1 MTIKDIILSE
11 VKNETANTKRLLER
25 IQDEHLSWKPHE
37 KSMSLGQLA
46 AHVVELHGWLG
57 LVVGKDKF
65 DFHTDYQ
72 RIEVESVDQLNG
84 ILDAGLEKNMQILD
98 TQEDVDWSKEWVL
111 AAGDAVISK
120 NSKISAI
127 RYIVQNHLIHH
138 RGQLTVYLR
147 LLNVPV
153 PGLYGPSADDA
164 KA

>member
-25 IQDEHLSWKPHE
+25 IQNEHLSWKPHE
-37 KSMSLGQLA
+37 KSMSVGQLA
-46 AHVVELHGWLG
+46 AHVVELHGWVAYVLE
-57 LVVGKDKF
+57 KDKF

-72 RIEVESVDQLNG
+72 RITVESVDQLNG
-84 ILDAGLEKNMQILD
+84 ILDAGLEKNLQVFAA
-98 TQEDVDWSKEWVL
+98 QEDVDWSREWIL
-111 AAGDAVISK
+111 AAGDTVISK
-120 NSKISAI
+120 NSKMNAI
-127 RYIVQNHLIHH
+127 RYIVQNHLVHH